1 MSGTADAEAKPR
13 AGEAPAPRF
22 PFAREHPLDPPSAY
36 AKARATQPVYP
47 VTLWD
52 GRRAWLVTRY
62 EDFRA
67 VCVDPRF
74 SGEFA
79 HPDFPAVTRARVAV
93 DKAERAFVGMDNPAH
108 DHYRRMF
115 TKEFSTKRMAALKP
129 RIAEIANR
137 LIDEMLAGPE
147 PADLVEKIAVRFPSL
162 VMCELIGSPYEDH
175 RFIMTCAAARHG
187 LMQSVEEAEQKAREL
202 AAYFRALIDRKEAAP
217 GDDFVSRI
225 VTERVATGELS
236 REDFA
241 EIGAMILRAGHDTT
255 TNMIGIGT
263 LLFLQH
269 PDQLAAVRDD
279 PDAIGPAVEEAL
291 RYVSPVQFSPRRV
304 ALEDVDWNGVTIRK
318 GEGVFALAASAN
330 RDASVFPEPDR
341 FDVKRDASAHVAFGY
356 GIHQCLGQM
365 LARVELQVI
374 FPLLFQRI
382 PGLRLAAPMEAIR
395 FKHDMQIY
403 GVHNLPVAWSTPA
416 P

>member
-1 MSGTADAEAKPR
+1 MTPDAVDATL
-13 AGEAPAPRF
+13 APRF
-22 PFAREHPLDPPSAY
+22 PFARESPLDPPTAY
-36 AKARATQPVYP
+36 AKARATQPIFP

-62 EDFRA
+62 DDFRA

-74 SGEFA
+74 SGRFA

-108 DHYRRMF
+108 DHFRRMF
-115 TKEFSTKRMAALKP
+115 TREFSTKRMAALKP
-129 RIAEIANR
+129 RIAEIANG

-147 PADLVEKIAVRFPSL
+147 PADLVASIAVRFPSL
-162 VMCELIGSPYEDH
+162 VMCELIGSPYADH
-175 RFIMTCAAARHG
+175 RFIIACAAARHG
-187 LMQSVEEAEQKAREL
+187 LTQTVEEAETKAREL
-202 AAYFRALIDRKEAAP
+202 AGYFRALIDRKEREP

-225 VTERVATGELS
+225 LAEHVLPGDLS
-236 REDFA
+236 RDDFA

-263 LLFLQH
+263 LLFLRD
-269 PDQLAAVRDD
+269 PEQLATVRDD
-279 PDAIGPAVEEAL
+279 PDAIAPAVEEAL
-291 RYVSPVQFSPRRV
+291 RFVSPVQFSPRRV
-304 ALEDVDWNGVTIRK
+304 ALEDVEWHGVTIRR

-330 RDASVFPEPDR
+330 RDAEHFADPDR
-341 FDVKRDASAHVAFGY
+341 FDVRRDASAHVAFGY

-365 LARVELQVI
+365 LARVELHTI
-374 FPLLFQRI
+374 FPLLFQRL
-382 PGLRLAAPMEAIR
+382 PGLRLAVPPDEIR

-403 GVHNLPVAWSTPA
+403 GVHNLPVAWSA

>member
-1 MSGTADAEAKPR
+1 MSETHAAATP
-13 AGEAPAPRF
+13 PRF
-22 PFAREHPLDPPSAY
+22 PFARESPLDPPATY
-36 AKARATQPVYP
+36 AKARAAQPVFP
-47 VTLWD
+47 VTLWN
-52 GRRAWLVTRY
+52 GKRAWLVTRY

-79 HPDFPAVTRARVAV
+79 HPGFPAVTPARVAV

-115 TKEFSTKRMAALKP
+115 TREFSTKRMMALKP
-129 RIAEIANR
+129 RIEAIANR
-137 LIDEMLAGPE
+137 LIDEMLEGPE
-147 PADLVEKIAVRFPSL
+147 PADLVAQIAVRFPSL

-175 RFIMTCAAARHG
+175 RFIMACAAARHG
-187 LMQSVEEAEQKAREL
+187 LTQSVEEAEQKAREL
-202 AAYFRALIDRKEAAP
+202 AGYFRALIDRKEAEP

-225 VTERVATGELS
+225 IDEQVRPGKLS

-263 LLFLQH
+263 LIFLQH
-269 PDQLAAVRDD
+269 PEALAAVRDD
-279 PDAIGPAVEEAL
+279 PDAVAPAVEEAL
-291 RYVSPVQFSPRRV
+291 RFVSPVQFSPRRV
-304 ALEDVDWNGVTIRK
+304 ALEDVEWHGVTIRA

-330 RDASVFPEPDR
+330 RDASAFAEPDR
-341 FDVKRDASAHVAFGY
+341 FDVTRDASAHVAFGY

-365 LARVELQVI
+365 LARVELQVV
-374 FPLLFQRI
+374 FPLLFKRL
-382 PGLRLAAPMEAIR
+382 PGLRLAGPIEAIR

-403 GVHNLPVAWSTPA
+403 GVHNLPVAWTA
-416 P
+416 RETAAA